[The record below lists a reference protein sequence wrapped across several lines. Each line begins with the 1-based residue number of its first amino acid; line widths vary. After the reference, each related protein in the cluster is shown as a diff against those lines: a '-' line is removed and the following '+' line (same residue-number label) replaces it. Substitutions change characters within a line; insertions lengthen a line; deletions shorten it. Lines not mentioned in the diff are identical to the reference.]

1 MPTDIR
7 ATTIRAV
14 NTAESTI
21 DQGADV
27 VGRDRELTTV
37 REFVL
42 GDGSGPRAL
51 VITGAAGIGKTTIWE
66 RGVAMVEPS
75 VHLLRAR
82 PAGAEVSL
90 SLSGLGDL
98 LGPLVDTVLSDLP
111 GPQSRALEVALLRAP
126 ADEGDAGDPLAL
138 PTAVL
143 GALRGLARTG
153 RVLVAIDDLQWLDA
167 ASANVLR
174 YALRRLTDGP
184 IRLLLATRSE
194 GSHGD
199 LLELDRTLSRAQV
212 AVVAVGPLSIDELA
226 PLVRTRLG
234 LSLPRPALV
243 QLHNASGGNPFYA
256 LEIARALGS
265 EDRVGLATGPLP
277 LPKSLRAAVQ
287 GRLSALSD
295 SALEVVVV
303 AAALA
308 RPTIP
313 LLAAVVDGQ
322 QALADGLAEA
332 ERADIVRL
340 SGDVIGFSHP
350 LLAST
355 IYDSVTALDRR
366 ALHTRLG
373 AILVDPEERALHQ
386 ALGTAGPDPGVAA
399 ALEAAARSAQAR
411 GAVNAAAHLLERAL
425 KLIPASS
432 APDRRRLLIEAARAG
447 AHAGAVRRA
456 QELLREAVGL
466 SDRGTERAEALY
478 MLAESLYSTDG
489 NRSAVRVHEEA
500 LAEPDVQAHV
510 LADIY
515 RELVW
520 YSLYTGK
527 PAEARSHGAE
537 SIANAEA
544 AGDPV
549 RLMKALDAASHV
561 AFCLGSEDYSNL
573 MSRAIE
579 LEGSHRG
586 DVYPDDW
593 PTTTEAQHMLYR
605 DELGSARL
613 RFLEL
618 DQAALEAGD
627 EAGRC
632 TPYYHL
638 ALVEFAAGSWRVA
651 RQYADE
657 AYEILF
663 QAERTGELGSKLFAR
678 ALVLAHM
685 GDAGGARRLAGEGIT
700 IAEQSGAVHAVAR
713 NLGVQGFVEL
723 SVGDLPAAAERFR
736 LATEIVEP
744 LQFREPGFFRFYPD
758 YAETLVGLGDLA
770 EAERLTTWLAER
782 GRELGRTWA
791 VATDARCQ
799 ALIHAAGGQIDE
811 GVTEAARSVGLLEE
825 FGQPFELARS
835 LLVQGVIQR
844 RANRRRDA
852 RQSLSAA
859 LEIFANLG
867 APLWA
872 AKAEAEVARIG
883 GRTAG
888 GDELTD
894 TERQV
899 AEHVALGLRNREVAE
914 RLYMSVRTVEANLSR
929 VYAKLGVRSRTEL
942 AGRLKGD

>member
-1 MPTDIR
+1 M
-7 ATTIRAV
+7 
-14 NTAESTI
+14 NTAEGTI

-42 GDGSGPRAL
+42 RDESGPRAL

-66 RGVAMVEPS
+66 RGVAMVEPPA
-75 VHLLRAR
+75 HLLRAR

-98 LGPLVDTVLSDLP
+98 LGPVVDLVLGDLP

-143 GALRGLARTG
+143 GALRGLARTA
-153 RVLVAIDDLQWLDA
+153 RVVVAIDDLQWLDP

-174 YALRRLTDGP
+174 YALRRLSDE
-184 IRLLLATRSE
+184 RVALLLAARSD
-194 GSHGD
+194 GANAD
-199 LLELDRTLSRAQV
+199 LLDLDRTLSRDQV
-212 AVVAVGPLSIDELA
+212 AVLPVGPLSVDELG
-226 PLVRTRLG
+226 PLVRARLG

-243 QLHNASGGNPFYA
+243 QLHGASGGNPFYA

-277 LPKSLRAAVQ
+277 LPKSLKAAVQ

-308 RPTIP
+308 RPTVP
-313 LLAAVVDGQ
+313 LLAAVVEDQ
-322 QALADGLAEA
+322 QTLADGLAEA
-332 ERADIVRL
+332 ERADIIRI

-366 ALHTRLG
+366 ALHTQLG

-386 ALGTAGPDPGVAA
+386 ALGTAGADPHVAA

-411 GAVNAAAHLLERAL
+411 GAVDAAAHLLERAL
-425 KLIPASS
+425 KLVPPSNA
-432 APDRRRLLIEAARAG
+432 ADRRRLLIEAARAG
-447 AHAGAVRRA
+447 AHAGAVRRS
-456 QELLREAVGL
+456 QELLRDAVGL
-466 SDRGTERAEALY
+466 SAPGTERAEALY
-478 MLAESLYSTDG
+478 MLAESLYSTEG
-489 NRSAVRVHEEA
+489 NRSAVAVHKEA

-510 LADIY
+510 RGDIH
-515 RELVW
+515 REMVW
-520 YSLYTGK
+520 YSIYSGV
-527 PAEARSHGAE
+527 PAEARSHALE
-537 SIANAEA
+537 AVAQAEA
-544 AGDPV
+544 AGDPL
-549 RLMKALDAASHV
+549 RLMKALDAASHA
-561 AFCLGSEDYSNL
+561 AFCLGFEDYSTL

-579 LEGSHRG
+579 LQPEHST

-593 PTTTEAQHMLYR
+593 PTTTQAQHMLYR
-605 DELGSARL
+605 DELDGARV

-618 DQAALEAGD
+618 AGAAVEAGD
-627 EAGRC
+627 EHGRC
-632 TPYYHL
+632 TPYFHL
-638 ALVEFAAGSWRVA
+638 ALVELAAGNWPLA
-651 RQYADE
+651 RQYADQ

-663 QAERTGELGSKLFAR
+663 QAERTGELGSKLFPR
-678 ALVLAHM
+678 ALVRAHM
-685 GDAGGARRLAGEGIT
+685 GDADEARTLAGEGIT

-723 SVGDLPAAAERFR
+723 SLGDLPAAAKRFR
-736 LATEIVEP
+736 LATELVEP

-758 YAETLVGLGDLA
+758 YVETLVGLGDLP
-770 EAERLTTWLAER
+770 EAERLTIWLAER
-782 GRELGRTWA
+782 GGDLGRTWA
-791 VATDARCQ
+791 VATAARCQ
-799 ALIHAAGGQIDE
+799 ALINAARGQIDE
-811 GVTEAARSVGLLEE
+811 ALSEAERSVAILKD

-835 LLVQGVIQR
+835 LLVQGVLQR

-852 RQSLSAA
+852 RQSLGAA
-859 LEIFANLG
+859 LETFANLG

-872 AKAEAEVARIG
+872 AKAEAEVGRIG

-914 RLYMSVRTVEANLSR
+914 RLYISVRTVEANLSR

-942 AGRLKGD
+942 AGRLKAH